1 MGRTVR
7 FDQIF
12 VSNMDA
18 DPTEQDILTTVRS
31 IITSEIEADEIVVD
45 RIGIANTV
53 PTKSFSIGADLF
65 MQSGQEVILDVSK
78 TIKTAR
84 MNVTD
89 KIGVKTQNPVND
101 FQVGDNQEFFISLDN
116 RDLVTVNG
124 NIFTSNL
131 LFTNQLELVDK
142 FKVSISDS
150 NVLEVTGNTFTTN
163 ATVGSF
169 LSVGNELDPDT
180 DSNVAVFENGNVVVK
195 NGVLRIFGN
204 TEMVGN
210 LSITEIPDYLQV
222 NSLVISN
229 AVIQMATD
237 PANIGAFTGN
247 DGNYDMATLMVQKA
261 GDANV
266 FFGYT
271 QTDDRMKLGRTFGG
285 PLTQNF
291 TIDPA
296 TTTNLH
302 IFGDLYTQNNLGI
315 ANTSPNYSLS
325 VGSNV
330 YINDTATSSA
340 NVLHANGYGYFKGVR
355 IGDDGLTVG
364 SLITLDA
371 DAAIPMVVTSTIQAH
386 SIQTTGNT
394 PTGIANT
401 NPTDTLS
408 VGNKLFINTAST
420 AANTLTILGNT
431 VTNRLITQ
439 SIRVQDFIEVEGDSG
454 ITSTANVLV
463 HADTDD
469 NDTLSNAV
477 VLKAGPLTANISAIE
492 IYGAK
497 TSASAQNIRF
507 FTKNTERVR
516 VVSNGYVGI
525 SNTSPSEH
533 LTIDGNLKINGSNAA
548 IFGNTGTNMRIF
560 TSPVTKETRIE
571 NIVGSGKGI
580 NFFASTTAS
589 MGTPALTV
597 LETSNVGV
605 GTSVPQGRFHV
616 SGGTAFFNDQVV
628 NRNGFSH
635 LGTPLVV
642 TNTSPVTSAS
652 DFKNVMQLTR
662 EGGTDGQHGV
672 RGVFQMGKHGTA
684 SGTARSQLNLSLAG
698 DDYNTPNHVMTW
710 RSNKRVGIGTTT
722 PASHLEIITTGIGN
736 SVTNGVLV
744 HSEKIDDIADDA
756 IVAMRADTLTSN
768 AFAAFVQAD
777 GISGNPTGYSM
788 GVTGSAGDFRVT
800 RNPNVIND
808 STKSR
813 LFIDGTSGNMGIGTD
828 VPRGKLEVNGDV
840 VIGNQLSFSG
850 ITGDEFGNTII
861 KEQLYSSAGQGKTE
875 LLIFKGNERTGLGPD
890 RIRTVAAEHIWET
903 FPLVP
908 GLETVA
914 ARENIIADNASSSG
928 FKTLVITKTGKILI
942 GTTDET
948 SLADED
954 RLFCNGGFAFP
965 SGQKIKTGNMNLS
978 SDLFDGVIDTL
989 NTANLVIRNNTTA
1002 TDTITERVR
1011 ITPEGYVGFG
1021 TTVPESNVHI
1031 YSDATGDIDILKL
1044 QNPGTNNKVGLT
1056 LNTNDN
1062 YGGYVRGFSD
1072 STHSVHGTVIGAV
1085 NNGTEGDGIHVI
1097 HTSNVGIGTIN
1108 PSEHFTVYNGVTRL
1122 EHATSNAILEFKT
1135 TGGISNIYGD
1145 HTGNVFI
1152 DPVKSFIVNSDTEI
1166 VGDLQ
1171 IDGKIDLGNQV
1182 AVDLGGAD
1190 ATTALEVGGGFI
1202 SNSNEVACKRYS
1214 KIFTRT
1220 NQESQ
1225 DLQLR
1230 FNNKSFYAKIVA
1242 ILRSDYNVNDMST
1255 MVLEVQGGTRDGTTP
1270 SENITMGNKSLF
1282 GGGNLHPWNPTVSIG
1297 KNGILITPE
1306 VTSGRTY
1313 YYDLYVEIVTSV
1325 GCKLTEIRTN
1335 NPAVDNF
1342 SGTQL
1347 ATFTY

>member
-1 MGRTVR
+1 
-7 FDQIF
+7 
-12 VSNMDA
+12 
-18 DPTEQDILTTVRS
+18 
-31 IITSEIEADEIVVD
+31 
-45 RIGIANTV
+45 
-53 PTKSFSIGADLF
+53 
-65 MQSGQEVILDVSK
+65 
-78 TIKTAR
+78 
-84 MNVTD
+84 
-89 KIGVKTQNPVND
+89 
-101 FQVGDNQEFFISLDN
+101 
-116 RDLVTVNG
+116 
-124 NIFTSNL
+124 
-131 LFTNQLELVDK
+131 
-142 FKVSISDS
+142 
-150 NVLEVTGNTFTTN
+150 
-163 ATVGSF
+163 
-169 LSVGNELDPDT
+169 
-180 DSNVAVFENGNVVVK
+180 
-195 NGVLRIFGN
+195 
-204 TEMVGN
+204 
-210 LSITEIPDYLQV
+210 
-222 NSLVISN
+222 
-229 AVIQMATD
+229 
-237 PANIGAFTGN
+237 
-247 DGNYDMATLMVQKA
+247 
-261 GDANV
+261 
-266 FFGYT
+266 
-271 QTDDRMKLGRTFGG
+271 
-285 PLTQNF
+285 
-291 TIDPA
+291 
-296 TTTNLH
+296 
-302 IFGDLYTQNNLGI
+302 
-315 ANTSPNYSLS
+315 
-325 VGSNV
+325 
-330 YINDTATSSA
+330 
-340 NVLHANGYGYFKGVR
+340 
-355 IGDDGLTVG
+355 
-364 SLITLDA
+364 
-371 DAAIPMVVTSTIQAH
+371 
-386 SIQTTGNT
+386 
-394 PTGIANT
+394 
-401 NPTDTLS
+401 
-408 VGNKLFINTAST
+408 
-420 AANTLTILGNT
+420 
-431 VTNRLITQ
+431 
-439 SIRVQDFIEVEGDSG
+439 
-454 ITSTANVLV
+454 
-463 HADTDD
+463 
-469 NDTLSNAV
+469 
-477 VLKAGPLTANISAIE
+477 
-492 IYGAK
+492 
-497 TSASAQNIRF
+497 
-507 FTKNTERVR
+507 
-516 VVSNGYVGI
+516 
-525 SNTSPSEH
+525 
-533 LTIDGNLKINGSNAA
+533 
-548 IFGNTGTNMRIF
+548 
-560 TSPVTKETRIE
+560 
-571 NIVGSGKGI
+571 
-580 NFFASTTAS
+580 
-589 MGTPALTV
+589 
-597 LETSNVGV
+597 
-605 GTSVPQGRFHV
+605 
-616 SGGTAFFNDQVV
+616 
-628 NRNGFSH
+628 
-635 LGTPLVV
+635 
-642 TNTSPVTSAS
+642 
-652 DFKNVMQLTR
+652 
-662 EGGTDGQHGV
+662 
-672 RGVFQMGKHGTA
+672 
-684 SGTARSQLNLSLAG
+684 
-698 DDYNTPNHVMTW
+698 
-710 RSNKRVGIGTTT
+710 
-722 PASHLEIITTGIGN
+722 
-736 SVTNGVLV
+736 
-744 HSEKIDDIADDA
+744 
-756 IVAMRADTLTSN
+756 
-768 AFAAFVQAD
+768 
-777 GISGNPTGYSM
+777 
-788 GVTGSAGDFRVT
+788 
-800 RNPNVIND
+800 
-808 STKSR
+808 
-813 LFIDGTSGNMGIGTD
+813 
-828 VPRGKLEVNGDV
+828 
-840 VIGNQLSFSG
+840 
-850 ITGDEFGNTII
+850 
-861 KEQLYSSAGQGKTE
+861 
-875 LLIFKGNERTGLGPD
+875 LGPD
-890 RIRTVAAEHIWET
+890 RIRSVAAEHIWET

-1002 TDTITERVR
+1002 TDTYTERVR

>member
-1 MGRTVR
+1 
-7 FDQIF
+7 
-12 VSNMDA
+12 MDA

-1002 TDTITERVR
+1002 TDTYTERVR

>member
-237 PANIGAFTGN
+237 PANIGAFAGN

-516 VVSNGYVGI
+516 VASNGYVGI

-580 NFFASTTAS
+580 NFFVSTTAS

-1002 TDTITERVR
+1002 TDTYTERVR

-1122 EHATSNAILEFKT
+1122 EHATSNAVLEFKT